1 MGLAFS
7 FDLRIGCRYF
17 LPRSH
22 KNDLS
27 AWPENFDK
35 KMKGSI
41 LLKINAFLNWNLSHG
56 LCKHQVQT

>member
-1 MGLAFS
+1 MGPAFS
-7 FDLRIGCRYF
+7 FDLRVGCRYF

-27 AWPENFDK
+27 AWPENFGK

-41 LLKINAFLNWNLSHG
+41 LLKINAFLNWNLPR
-56 LCKHQVQT
+56 